1 MKKVMMIVPIAIGM
15 MMFSVAAMAQNDA
28 ISRFF
33 GKYQNDETFTYA
45 NISSKMFNL
54 FTNME
59 VENKEDQEVLNAIS
73 KLKGL
78 RVLQKEDARNA
89 RELYKEALAT
99 IPTKEYEELMSVR
112 DEDKD
117 MKFFVKELSA
127 GKIGELLMIM
137 GGNDEFMVLTLF
149 GEIDLKQVGRM
160 GSKMDIDGLKNL
172 QKIDDKKGTPE
183 KKGNEE

>member
-1 MKKVMMIVPIAIGM
+1 MKKVIVIFSM

-28 ISRFF
+28 VTKFF
-33 GKYQNDETFTYA
+33 SKYQNDESFTYA
-45 NISSKMFNL
+45 NISSKMFSM

-59 VENKEDQEVLNAIS
+59 VESKEDQEVLNAIS

-89 RELYKEALAT
+89 RELYKEALSL
-99 IPTKEYEELMSVR
+99 IPSKDYEELMSVR
-112 DEDKD
+112 DQDND
-117 MKFFVKELSA
+117 MKFFVRELSP
-127 GKIGELLMIM
+127 GKIGELLMVM
-137 GGNDEFMVLTLF
+137 GGDDEFMVLTLF

-172 QKIDDKKGTPE
+172 QKLDNKKSTTPSPDKKS
-183 KKGNEE
+183 NEE

>member
-1 MKKVMMIVPIAIGM
+1 MKKVIVIFSV

-28 ISRFF
+28 VTKFF
-33 GKYQNDETFTYA
+33 SKYQNDESFTYA
-45 NISSKMFNL
+45 NISSKMFSM

-78 RVLQKEDARNA
+78 RVLQKDDARNA
-89 RELYKEALAT
+89 RELYKEALSL
-99 IPTKEYEELMSVR
+99 IPTKDYEELMSVR

-117 MKFFVKELSA
+117 MKFFVRETSP
-127 GKIGELLMIM
+127 GKIAELLMIM

-149 GEIDLKQVGRM
+149 GEIDLKQVGKLGR
-160 GSKMDIDGLKNL
+160 KMDIDGLKNL
-172 QKIDDKKGTPE
+172 QKLDDKKPATTPD
-183 KKGNEE
+183 KKSNEE

>member
-1 MKKVMMIVPIAIGM
+1 MKKVIVIFSA

-28 ISRFF
+28 ISKFF
-33 GKYQNDETFTYA
+33 SKYQNDETFTYA
-45 NISSKMFNL
+45 NISSKMFSM

-59 VENKEDQEVLNAIS
+59 VENKQDQEVLSAIS

-78 RVLQKEDARNA
+78 RVLQKSEARNA
-89 RELYKEALAT
+89 RELYKEAMGL
-99 IPTKEYEELMSVR
+99 IPSKEYEELMSVR

-117 MKFFVKELSA
+117 MKFFVKETSP
-127 GKIGELLMIM
+127 GKIGELLMVM
-137 GGNDEFMVLTLF
+137 GGNDEFLVLTLF

-172 QKIDDKKGTPE
+172 QKLDE
-183 KKGNEE
+183 KKGKGEEKKNEE

>member
-1 MKKVMMIVPIAIGM
+1 MKKVIVIFSM
-15 MMFSVAAMAQNDA
+15 VMFSVAAMAQNDA
-28 ISRFF
+28 VTKFF
-33 GKYQNDETFTYA
+33 SKYQNDETFTYA
-45 NISSKMFNL
+45 NISSKMFSL

-89 RELYKEALAT
+89 RELYKEALGL
-99 IPTKEYEELMSVR
+99 IPVKDYEELMSVR

-117 MKFFVKELSA
+117 MKFFVKELSP
-127 GKIGELLMIM
+127 GKIGELLMVM
-137 GGNDEFMVLTLF
+137 GGNDEFLVLTLF

-160 GSKMDIDGLKNL
+160 GKKMDIDGLKKL
-172 QKIDDKKGTPE
+172 EKLDDKQAPE
-183 KKGNEE
+183 KKNNEE